1 MAPRLQHPL
10 AEDAVMALTDAKR
23 VQISLDDYEYTC
35 RLSRSRWAW
44 EFLRRNAEFRQATLW
59 TDQSHISEKPACHG
73 IRLLRPQCDQIDAEK
88 FGLVFFPDIDANG
101 YDADVFWIPALYAR
115 ALTMQVVPRH
125 PSERDDIF
133 EQTINVCEVTH
144 LTDRVGR
151 EYLMIRGH
159 GHSIQVACS
168 GLSLL
173 SVEPVRMKLI
183 IDNVSSMDETLKV
196 IGRAQRILGKE
207 DPNFSETWT
216 RSSLAFRNALIAL
229 DAHEA
234 GLTYFKTAAIIYGEE
249 RATEAWQSASRAM
262 KDEMRRALARGRELR
277 DGGYR
282 DLLTAQT

>member
-1 MAPRLQHPL
+1 MSPADTPSVRI
-10 AEDAVMALTDAKR
+10 D
-23 VQISLDDYEYTC
+23 LDDYAYTC

-44 EFLRRNAEFRQATLW
+44 EFLRRNSEFRQAALRAG
-59 TDQSHISEKPACHG
+59 DSQISEKSACRS
-73 IRLLRPQCDQIDAEK
+73 IRLLRPQCDQSDAEK

-115 ALTMQVVPRH
+115 ALIVQVTPRH

-133 EQTINVCEVTH
+133 EETINECEVTH

-151 EYLMIRGH
+151 EYLLIRGH
-159 GHSIQVACS
+159 GHIVQVACS

-183 IDNVSSMDETLKV
+183 IDNVSSLDGTLKV

-207 DPNFSETWT
+207 DANLHEVWT
-216 RSSLAFRNALIAL
+216 RTSLAWRNALIAL

-234 GLTYFKTAAIIYGEE
+234 GLTYCETAAIIYGAE
-249 RATEAWQSASRAM
+249 RATEAWQSSSRAM
-262 KDEMRRALARGRELR
+262 KDEMRRALTRGRELR
-277 DGGYR
+277 NGGYR
-282 DLLTAQT
+282 DLLAAQT

>member
-1 MAPRLQHPL
+1 MSPADTPSVRI
-10 AEDAVMALTDAKR
+10 D
-23 VQISLDDYEYTC
+23 LDDYAYTC

-44 EFLRRNAEFRQATLW
+44 EFLRRNSEFRQAALRAGGS
-59 TDQSHISEKPACHG
+59 QISEKPACHG
-73 IRLLRPQCDQIDAEK
+73 IRLLRPLCDQIDAEK

-101 YDADVFWIPALYAR
+101 YEADVFWIPALYAR

-133 EQTINVCEVTH
+133 DQTINVCEVTH

-196 IGRAQRILGKE
+196 IGKAQRILGK
-207 DPNFSETWT
+207 DDSSFNDTWT

-229 DAHEA
+229 DAYET
-234 GLTYFKTAAIIYGEE
+234 GLTYFETAAIIYGED
-249 RATEAWQSASRAM
+249 RATEAWQSPSRAM
-262 KDEMRRALARGRELR
+262 KDEMRRALVRGRELR